1 MAKTRISWSKVSAGD
16 VVEFRYQGK
25 KPGSKSRYRTA
36 LILNERHMY
45 TRVDGKRVRLVHMLQ
60 LSAIPKR
67 PGAFVLKDSNIKR
80 LFKKVGPIELREGA
94 EGPYH
99 AIKTSRQAA
108 KRRYNKLRELVT
120 AFGNYRTF
128 SWHRLRSRAVFM
140 SEFEFPEDLI
150 TEELKIPDPKEAE
163 EEAKDG

>member
-1 MAKTRISWSKVSAGD
+1 M
-16 VVEFRYQGK
+16 
-25 KPGSKSRYRTA
+25 
-36 LILNERHMY
+36 
-45 TRVDGKRVRLVHMLQ
+45 
-60 LSAIPKR
+60 
-67 PGAFVLKDSNIKR
+67 
-80 LFKKVGPIELREGA
+80 
-94 EGPYH
+94 
-99 AIKTSRQAA
+99 
-108 KRRYNKLRELVT
+108 RELVT